1 MLVYMVLKGV
11 WRVVVYL
18 QVYMYLSI
26 CTSGLVHRN
35 KHFFRHETFDRIGWV
50 SFNHSNG
57 GQLLCA
63 VGRDGNENMFP
74 ISIAVVDIECKS
86 SWLWFLGLLF
96 EDFGCPEETGWVF
109 MSDKQKVHLLVLNF
123 DC

>member
-1 MLVYMVLKGV
+1 MSNVPTSCEHFS
-11 WRVVVYL
+11 
-18 QVYMYLSI
+18 QELSDDVDDVFEDG
-26 CTSGLVHRN
+26 GLEEQGAEGMDRDDG
-35 KHFFRHETFDRIGWV
+35 DRIGWV

-96 EDFGCPEETGWVF
+96 EDFGFIEEIGWVF